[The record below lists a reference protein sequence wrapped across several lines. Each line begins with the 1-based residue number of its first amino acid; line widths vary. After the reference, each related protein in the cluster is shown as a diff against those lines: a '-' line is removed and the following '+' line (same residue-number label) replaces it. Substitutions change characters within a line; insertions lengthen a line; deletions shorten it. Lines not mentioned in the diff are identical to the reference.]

1 MTLSL
6 LILHGLV
13 GVALLGAITHQAVAM
28 LRTPGARGTSFA
40 ARYSAVPHGG
50 FTGAVALLFVV
61 EVALGALIYP
71 DYRLDVRIPF
81 EEMALGWAVGLFE
94 VKEHFGGI
102 ALGVL
107 PLYAWLHRSGAAAA
121 RGADRTAVTL
131 LLAFVV
137 WFDFLTGHVLN
148 NLRGLG

>member
-13 GVALLGAITHQAVAM
+13 GVALLGAITHQAVAL
-28 LRTPGARGTSFA
+28 LRGRGSRDGSFLG
-40 ARYSAVPHGG
+40 RYAAVPHQG

-61 EVALGALIYP
+61 EIALGAFIYP
-71 DYRLDVRIPF
+71 DYRLDVRVPF
-81 EEMALGWAVGLFE
+81 EEMGLAWAIGLFE
-94 VKEHFGGI
+94 TKEHFGGL
-102 ALGVL
+102 ALGML
-107 PLYAWLHRSGAAAA
+107 PLYAWLNRPGIA
-121 RGADRTAVTL
+121 ADRPADRMAVTL

-137 WFDFLTGHVLN
+137 WFDFLVGHVLN